1 MTNMT
6 RRNFLKSAGV
16 MALAVA
22 AAGVLSGCDSSSKN
36 PVMADVKVEYWREKN
51 NWLQDLHIGDG
62 AYDETVSVVKSGKV
76 KKEQLQK
83 LGKVM
88 VNTGYK
94 LSDSTATEFDVVDPG
109 APGGKGLDEALSL
122 PREAT
127 EKQQH
132 PRQCV
137 GSAQRG
143 CCFMVYLLFHLC
155 PFGMGRPSTSAM
167 PTASATATLK
177 VEMPLASER
186 AFSPWMK

>member
-94 LSDSTATEFDVVDPG
+94 LSDSTATEFDVDWTQ
-109 APGGKGLDEALSL
+109 E
-122 PREAT
+122 
-127 EKQQH
+127 H
-132 PRQCV
+132 PV
-137 GSAQRG
+137 A
-143 CCFMVYLLFHLC
+143 
-155 PFGMGRPSTSAM
+155 
-167 PTASATATLK
+167 K
-177 VEMPLASER
+177 V
-186 AFSPWMK
+186 WMKL